1 MSHKICP
8 ICDTPAA
15 RNATICSACGA
26 SLSAQAVV
34 VNGDADSKS
43 PEYDYH
49 HGETDLFEGNLNWRG
64 SAYIFTG
71 MLVLAAFLCFTSVFL
86 AGAGLF
92 RLMDAESDGGNN
104 GAIATLPVV
113 DVTKTATPVIELP
126 TVTPAPPTR
135 TPSPTPGP
143 TDTPAPCMQQVQPGD
158 SLIAIVSR
166 CGHRDLAVL
175 NVVLELNNLDS
186 PEALQSGQNITVP
199 WPTPTF
205 DPNSVPETS
214 GETGEGDA
222 GAEGDAS
229 GDGANAA
236 AVANAAE
243 VDEYGFAPLPTA
255 TLQPGVMWHTVRSGE
270 NIIVVAYQYGANV
283 KILSELNPE
292 VTFAQCDFGLETG
305 GAQCS
310 VSLRE
315 GQMLRV
321 PAPTPTPTLSPTP
334 SGSET
339 PTPTATPTFNA
350 PSAQSPGHLAVFQ
363 RSDFVTLRWVAS
375 GTLSPGQVYFVRVED
390 TNTGQVYQA
399 ETTDL
404 FFVIPLEW
412 QGRDG
417 VRHNYSWTVS
427 VIDTGN
433 PNNPYFIT
441 EPRTFVWES
450 VGEDG

>member
-15 RNATICSACGA
+15 RNATLCSACGA
-26 SLSAQAVV
+26 SLTDQALVQ
-34 VNGDADSKS
+34 NGDAEKVTPD
-43 PEYDYH
+43 YDYH

-64 SAYIFTG
+64 SAYVFIG
-71 MLVLAAFLCFTSVFL
+71 ILAITAFICFASVFF

-92 RLMDAESDGGNN
+92 RLMDEEASNN
-104 GAIATLPVV
+104 NGGAIATLPIA
-113 DVTKTATPVIELP
+113 DVTKTPTPVISLP

-143 TDTPAPCMQQVQPGD
+143 TDTPAPCMQQVQAGD

-166 CGHRDLAVL
+166 CGHRDLAVI
-175 NVVLELNNLDS
+175 NVVVELNGLDS
-186 PEALQSGQNITVP
+186 PEALQSGQTIEVP

-205 DPNSVPETS
+205 DPDSVPVQP
-214 GETGEGDA
+214 EGDA
-222 GAEGDAS
+222 STSAEGDAAS
-229 GDGANAA
+229 
-236 AVANAAE
+236 VASNVE

-255 TLQPGVMWHTVRSGE
+255 TLQPGVMWHTVRTGE

-292 VTFAQCDFGLETG
+292 ITFSQCDFGLETG

-310 VSLRE
+310 VALRE
-315 GQMLRV
+315 GQNVRV

-363 RSDFVTLRWVAS
+363 KSDFVTLRWVAS

-390 TNTGQVYQA
+390 LNTNTVYQA

-404 FFVIPLEW
+404 FYVIPLDW

-417 VRHNYSWTVS
+417 VRHEYSWTVS

-441 EPRTFVWES
+441 EPRIFVWES
-450 VGEDG
+450 AGENG